1 MTFALSPWVP
11 LCVLTLFPP
20 AGAIPCV
27 LSENVCG
34 GPKIGRLMTF
44 SGTSESKPLALPTKN
59 GVYYF
64 ADLANS
70 E

>member
-1 MTFALSPWVP
+1 
-11 LCVLTLFPP
+11 
-20 AGAIPCV
+20 
-27 LSENVCG
+27 
-34 GPKIGRLMTF
+34 MTF